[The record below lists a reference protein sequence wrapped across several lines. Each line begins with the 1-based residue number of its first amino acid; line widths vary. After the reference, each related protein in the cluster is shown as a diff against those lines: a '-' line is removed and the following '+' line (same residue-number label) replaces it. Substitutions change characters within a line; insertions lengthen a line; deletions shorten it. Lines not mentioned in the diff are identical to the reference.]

1 MLAHPKTGQWDFHTG
16 LASPR
21 FLLELLWSGFAP
33 AEGLSH
39 GPAGPCRISPQS
51 WQKSGHLFLQVQ
63 QGSLKIQARFEW
75 ILQANPLGAAPQLQG
90 WEEQSPP
97 CQEIAEATGLAP
109 AHGLLPTPQSQQVS
123 TQDTAWDF
131 PPFSK
136 GQQALGF
143 IVKPQ
148 KRSFFHL
155 GHHSEP
161 TGQHCLQSR
170 FSTGFPN
177 YFIDSGIFQGIDII
191 LMFGGKMRFPS
202 LPPASLPVL
211 HHCCLSRPQDKS
223 LVPSRGLKVRISFL
237 SAANSHREGWR

>member
-1 MLAHPKTGQWDFHTG
+1 MAFSYWIGIPQIFTRVTLEWFCTSWGAQPWASRALQNFPPVLAEIRMSFPTSSAGISQNPGEIWVDFAG
-16 LASPR
+16 EP
-21 FLLELLWSGFAP
+21 SGSS
-33 AEGLSH
+33 E
-39 GPAGPCRISPQS
+39 
-51 WQKSGHLFLQVQ
+51 
-63 QGSLKIQARFEW
+63 
-75 ILQANPLGAAPQLQG
+75 GAAPQLQG

-211 HHCCLSRPQDKS
+211 HHCCLSRLQDKS